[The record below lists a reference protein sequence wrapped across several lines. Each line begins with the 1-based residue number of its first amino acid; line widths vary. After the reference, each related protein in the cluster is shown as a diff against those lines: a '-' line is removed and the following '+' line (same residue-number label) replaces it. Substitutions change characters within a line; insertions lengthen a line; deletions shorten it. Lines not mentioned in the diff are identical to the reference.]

1 MTKTSFLDKLSIL
14 LEVSKTSKLFIVAI
28 IFLLLLAYIFFTTNK
43 KNIKKNRKIYFTI
56 YAFIILFI
64 ILLYH
69 DSLGKMFDYM
79 MDNLFIAVYFP
90 NIAIYLAAII
100 ITNII
105 LCISVFNLKISKIIK
120 NINIIFYC
128 IIHYLLALILS
139 VITTEKL
146 DVFVQTSLY
155 SNENIGALI
164 ELSST
169 IFIVWMI
176 FLIIY
181 KLIRTYQTKNSVEK
195 EKKIIVK
202 EKRKIPS
209 NIKEINSPSYIR
221 TLPTK
226 RTVKTQ
232 PTKVSNEFGDILTL
246 EDYRLLLTIL
256 NERKEKK
263 RLEEERQKRI
273 EEEQIKYRQLQ
284 DLYRSVR

>member
-105 LCISVFNLKISKIIK
+105 LCISVFDLKISKIIK

-139 VITTEKL
+139 IITTEKL
-146 DVFVQTSLY
+146 DVFTQTSLY

-169 IFIVWMI
+169 IFIGWMI

-181 KLIRTYQTKNSVEK
+181 KLIRAYQTKNSVKK
-195 EKKIIVK
+195 EKKVIIK

-226 RTVKTQ
+226 TTVKTQ
-232 PTKVSNEFGDILTL
+232 PTKVSNEFDDALTL

-273 EEEQIKYRQLQ
+273 EKEQIKYRQLQ

>member
-105 LCISVFNLKISKIIK
+105 LCISVFDLKISKIIK

-139 VITTEKL
+139 IITTEKL
-146 DVFVQTSLY
+146 DVFTQTSLY

-169 IFIVWMI
+169 IFIGWMI

-181 KLIRTYQTKNSVEK
+181 KLIRAYQTKNSVKK
-195 EKKIIVK
+195 EKKVIIK

-226 RTVKTQ
+226 TTVKTQ
-232 PTKVSNEFGDILTL
+232 PTKVSNEFDDVLTL

-273 EEEQIKYRQLQ
+273 EKEQIKYRQLQ